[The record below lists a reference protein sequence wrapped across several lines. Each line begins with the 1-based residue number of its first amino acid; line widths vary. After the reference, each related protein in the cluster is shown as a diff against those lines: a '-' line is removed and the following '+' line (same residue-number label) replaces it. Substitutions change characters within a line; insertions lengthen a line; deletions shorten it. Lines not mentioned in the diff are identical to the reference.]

1 MPLQQL
7 FGWGQAG
14 VLRSPYMHAPLLHPP
29 TCRYLVNL
37 DGITASSRL
46 GTLLSINS
54 LVLKQASLWEEW

>member
-1 MPLQQL
+1 
-7 FGWGQAG
+7 
-14 VLRSPYMHAPLLHPP
+14 MHAPLLHPP